1 MKAWEQILKEFHPDR
16 FLRHKLTLA
25 PMFFVLLSFVAGAIA
40 GCCTPVS
47 SWIYVIAVCL
57 LAAIIFILSKPDK
70 FIFLSCLAAFG
81 LTAFRMAGMCAPD
94 YSDQQ
99 VAKFCNGET
108 HRISGVIGSL
118 PKQYQNKTRYTV
130 DCTRIGPDRAVG
142 KLILTVYHDS
152 LKQPVPSL
160 LFGEHI
166 IVTSKIRAI
175 RNFSNP
181 GGYDYEFRMRLKGI
195 TGSIYANSQS
205 IVQTGRVDGSSFS
218 RVMRFLQKTRDR
230 FSNNVAK
237 AAQNTDDRQPDFFRN
252 QARAVLT
259 ALVTGQKDM
268 IHEKTRDNFSKAGLS
283 HILAVSGLHM
293 SLVGLGFFSIFICIL
308 NRQPSYVITGRAK
321 KAAGFLTLLPLT
333 AYAVFAGFSP
343 STQRA
348 LIMTT
353 VFFTAFLMEK
363 EKDPLN
369 TLYVAAS
376 LILLIDP
383 GALFSI
389 SFQLSFACVFFIISG
404 FIFLGR
410 TVGIPEN
417 KWIKRICLTILTT
430 VFAGIGATPVTAFY
444 FNMFPMVQVGTNLI
458 MVPVIG
464 FLCLPLGLAG
474 LMVMGFGH
482 GLAHLFLTLD
492 IHILSYCLQVIH
504 WIAGFDWT
512 WARVVTPRPIEMIIY
527 YALIL
532 CLGFAIMKK
541 DRTFMYLT
549 FLLTAAGVVSTG
561 QGMLKRYYPGKLVV
575 HTLDVGQGNAAVI
588 ITPDGKTLLMDAGG
602 FGGRSSFDTGRYIV
616 GPFLW
621 KNWILTLDTVILT
634 HPDCDHMNGL
644 SFIFENFRVRQWI
657 KNHDTSSSAFLKN
670 LMHTAEQKS
679 IKIHVPGP
687 EPIRFSWD
695 QVKISMLGE
704 ENGHAADNR
713 NNHSLVTRLEFLS
726 FSMLFPGDIEEKR
739 ERELLHAKNFGLKSD
754 ILMAPHHGS
763 CSSSSQ
769 VFLDKVNPS
778 GVIISCGYM
787 NRHKLPCRTVLQRYR
802 QNRISIFRTD
812 LMGAVTLESDG
823 GGYVIKAHRQ
833 N

>member
-1 MKAWEQILKEFHPDR
+1 
-16 FLRHKLTLA
+16 
-25 PMFFVLLSFVAGAIA
+25 MFFVLLSFVTGAIA
-40 GCCTPVS
+40 GSWTPVS
-47 SWIYVIAVCL
+47 PWIYFIAVCL
-57 LAAIIFILSKPDK
+57 SAAIIFILSKPDK

-81 LTAFRMAGMCAPD
+81 LTVFRMAGICAPD
-94 YSDQQ
+94 YSDQH
-99 VAKFCNGET
+99 VVRFCNGET
-108 HRISGVIGSL
+108 YRISGIINSL
-118 PKQYQNKTRYTV
+118 PKKYQNKTRYTV
-130 DCTRIGPDRAVG
+130 NCTNIGTDTAVG

-152 LKQPVPSL
+152 LKQAVQPL

-181 GGYDYEFRMRLKGI
+181 GGYDYKFRMRLKGI
-195 TGSIYANSQS
+195 TGSVYVNSRN
-205 IVQTGRVDGSSFS
+205 IVQTGRVNSSSFA
-218 RVMRFLQKTRDR
+218 RVMRFLQRTRDR

-237 AAQNTDDRQPDFFRN
+237 AAQNTDKSQPDFFFS
-252 QARAVLT
+252 QAGAVLA
-259 ALVTGQKDM
+259 ALVTGQKEM

-293 SLVGLGFFSIFICIL
+293 SLVGLGFFSIFIFIL
-308 NRQPSYVITGRAK
+308 NRQPSLVITGHAK
-321 KAAGFLTLLPLT
+321 KTAGLLTLLPLT
-333 AYAVFAGFSP
+333 AYAFFAGFSP

-348 LIMTT
+348 LIMAA
-353 VFFTAFLMEK
+353 VFLTSFLMEK

-369 TLYVAAS
+369 TLYFAAS

-389 SFQLSFACVFFIISG
+389 SFQLSFVCVFFIISG

-410 TVGIPEN
+410 TLGMPEN
-417 KWIKRICLTILTT
+417 KWIKKICLTILTT
-430 VFAGIGATPVTAFY
+430 VFAGIGSAPVTAFY
-444 FNMFPMVQVGTNLI
+444 FNMFSMVQVVTNLVMI
-458 MVPVIG
+458 PVIG

-474 LMVMGFGH
+474 LMSMNFWP

-504 WIAGFDWT
+504 WIVGFDWT
-512 WARVVTPRPIEMIIY
+512 WARVVTPRPIEIIIY

-532 CLGFAIMKK
+532 CLGFAIPEKNK
-541 DRTFMYLT
+541 GAIYLT
-549 FLLTAAGVVSTG
+549 FLLIAAGIVSTG
-561 QGMLKRYYPGKLVV
+561 QGMLKRFYPGKLVV

-588 ITPDGKTLLMDAGG
+588 ITPEGKTLLIDAGG

-621 KNWILTLDTVILT
+621 KNWIIALDTVILT

-644 SFIFENFRVRQWI
+644 SFIFENFRIRQWI
-657 KNHDTSSSAFLKN
+657 KNNDTSSSVFFKRLMRIAEKN
-670 LMHTAEQKS
+670 G

-687 EPIRFSWD
+687 DPSRFSWN
-695 QVKISMLGE
+695 QVKIRILG
-704 ENGHAADNR
+704 GKSGGLADNR
-713 NNHSLVTRLEFLS
+713 NDNSLVTRLDFLS
-726 FSMLFPGDIEEKR
+726 FSMLFPGDIEKKR
-739 ERELLHAKNFGLKSD
+739 ERNLVHSKNFNLEAD

-763 CSSSSQ
+763 CSSSSKI
-769 VFLDKVNPS
+769 FLDKVSPA

-787 NRHKLPCRTVLQRYR
+787 NRHKFPCLTVLHRYR
-802 QNRISIFRTD
+802 RNRISIFRTD
-812 LMGAVTLESDG
+812 LMGAVTVQSDG
-823 GGYVIKAHRQ
+823 VGYAVKAYRK